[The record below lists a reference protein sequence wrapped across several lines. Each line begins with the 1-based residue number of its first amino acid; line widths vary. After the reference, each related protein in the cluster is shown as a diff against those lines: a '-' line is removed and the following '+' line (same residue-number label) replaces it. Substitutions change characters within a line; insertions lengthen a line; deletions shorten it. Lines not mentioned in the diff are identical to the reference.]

1 MRQKKLWM
9 LAAILIISGST
20 ILTSCSNDDDPI
32 TPPTDEVEAQLQK
45 MTLREKVGQLFYV
58 RPECLDTTIH
68 FNLPSSIDA
77 SSDDIK
83 AIKLQAVN
91 ATMLGVNE
99 KYPVGGIILYA
110 HNIEDEAQL
119 SAFVSQI
126 RALNGSPLLCIDE
139 EGGRVARIANNENFE
154 VEKFES
160 MGAIG
165 ATGDAQNAYY
175 CANTIGTYLHRYGFD
190 IDFAP
195 VADVNTNPENIIIGA
210 RAFSDDPQVAAPMV
224 VNYLQ
229 GLKDAGITGCI
240 KHFPGHGDTKA
251 DTHYGYAQSLKTWD
265 EMQNCE
271 MITFKAGIQWGTQLI
286 MTAHIA
292 APNVTGSDIPAT
304 MSHVIL
310 QDKLRGEL
318 GYQNIIITDGIEMGA
333 ITQQY
338 SSADA
343 AVGTLQAGADIVLGP
358 QNFVEAF
365 DAVVKAVEDGRL
377 TEQRIDQSVRRVL
390 NPSDSGK
397 KEVRI
402 AIAWRADTDNEFC
415 TNIVEAFREAG
426 VTVTVLPQIKARYLD
441 YDGSAVSMTCI
452 DADGIGYLSN
462 ASGTL
467 VRSLGYAE
475 SNAAEVLKGVDGVVF
490 TGGEDIAPSLY
501 ATQADWH
508 HIEAEIDYNAARDV
522 SDFLTM
528 TYCLDHDIPIF
539 GFCRGAQMLGVVSG
553 ATVVQDIPT
562 WFVAQGLPY
571 NYEHRREKAEGET
584 YRDYTP
590 HDVTLTDGSLLS
602 RYFGTTTLTGCPS
615 WHHQAILKHI
625 GKGVNNA
632 NASQFMTYDAAL
644 PLFRA
649 FIDECKKK

>member
-390 NPSDSGK
+390 KLK
-397 KEVRI
+397 K
-402 AIAWRADTDNEFC
+402 
-415 TNIVEAFREAG
+415 
-426 VTVTVLPQIKARYLD
+426 QIGR
-441 YDGSAVSMTCI
+441 
-452 DADGIGYLSN
+452 
-462 ASGTL
+462 
-467 VRSLGYAE
+467 
-475 SNAAEVLKGVDGVVF
+475 
-490 TGGEDIAPSLY
+490 
-501 ATQADWH
+501 
-508 HIEAEIDYNAARDV
+508 
-522 SDFLTM
+522 
-528 TYCLDHDIPIF
+528 
-539 GFCRGAQMLGVVSG
+539 
-553 ATVVQDIPT
+553 
-562 WFVAQGLPY
+562 
-571 NYEHRREKAEGET
+571 
-584 YRDYTP
+584 
-590 HDVTLTDGSLLS
+590 
-602 RYFGTTTLTGCPS
+602 
-615 WHHQAILKHI
+615 
-625 GKGVNNA
+625 
-632 NASQFMTYDAAL
+632 
-644 PLFRA
+644 
-649 FIDECKKK
+649 